1 MLSPRRLSQLAS
13 IPVVLGSGLTL
24 GIARWLTAS
33 AEGHGTHRQ
42 LGLNPCSFLT
52 LTGQPCPMC
61 GMTTCFTHLAHGHV
75 LAALVTQPFGLVL
88 FGLTAGAFAIGL
100 AELVQPRD
108 RWTRL
113 FDLIQPV
120 ERKVVVLFL
129 LGLLLGWIYKI
140 AVMW

>member
-1 MLSPRRLSQLAS
+1 MLSPRRLSQIAS
-13 IPVVLGSGLTL
+13 LPVVLGSGLTL

-33 AEGHGTHRQ
+33 EAGHGTHRQ
-42 LGLNPCSFLT
+42 LGLNPCTLLT
-52 LTGQPCPMC
+52 ITGQPCPMC
-61 GMTTCFTHLAHGHV
+61 GMTTCFTHLAHGH
-75 LAALVTQPFGLVL
+75 LFSALVTQPFGVVL
-88 FGLTAGAFAIGL
+88 FALTVGAFAIGL

-113 FDLIQPV
+113 FDVLQAV
-120 ERKVVVLFL
+120 ERKVVGVFL